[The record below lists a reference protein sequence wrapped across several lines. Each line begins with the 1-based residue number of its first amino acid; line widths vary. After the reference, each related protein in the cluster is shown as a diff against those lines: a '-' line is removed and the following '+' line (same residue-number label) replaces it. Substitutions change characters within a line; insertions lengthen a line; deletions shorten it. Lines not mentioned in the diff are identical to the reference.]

1 MIWCTIGAAMNRT
14 EPITPLPVAPSTGV
28 PLVGPVRS
36 VPAAVLASLVWIVV
50 LGVQLVLEPKIE
62 QYFADFGAALPRVT
76 VSAIQNAHWLQGR
89 TLGASFPMWPA
100 AVLALAVLI
109 GVLATT
115 GASRRGPRV
124 MLWMLFVTGVLVLL
138 LLAATYGLP
147 ITAMQRSL
155 EG

>member
-1 MIWCTIGAAMNRT
+1 MSQAEHTSPPPVIPASKVAM
-14 EPITPLPVAPSTGV
+14 
-28 PLVGPVRS
+28 VGPVRS
-36 VPAAVLASLVWIVV
+36 VPAAVLASLAWLGV

-76 VSAIQNAHWLQGR
+76 LSAIHNARWLQGR

-124 MLWMLFVTGVLVLL
+124 TLWLLFALGVLVLL
-138 LLAATYGLP
+138 MLAAAYGLP
-147 ITAMQRSL
+147 LMAMKASL
-155 EG
+155 AEN